1 MEDQARKELKENLA
15 EFSQNVEAAMK
26 VLDRYETS
34 RPGSMAF
41 TKLEEAML
49 WVQVLVMNVKPKAK
63 ETESSNVDTESSKV
77 LS

>member
-1 MEDQARKELKENLA
+1 MEDQGRKTLRDNLA

-26 VLDRYETS
+26 VLDRYENS

-49 WVQVLVMNVKPKAK
+49 WAQVLVMNVKPKP
-63 ETESSNVDTESSKV
+63 TEEIAVAA
-77 LS
+77 